1 MRDRITLYDLPSS
14 IYHVWFR
21 MRIIDFHNHYYPPE
35 YVRALET
42 SESAVKVTHD
52 EDGNPCV
59 HYPGDYNILVPGHRD
74 IDYREQVLI
83 DAGVD
88 TQVLSFTT
96 PGVHVEP
103 PAVAVRLARQINDA
117 FARVVREKKRRFTAL
132 ATLPL
137 NDPAASVA
145 ELERAMKDLGMP
157 GAMVFSNVNHV
168 ALADDVYAPL
178 WKKADELG
186 AVIYIHPTDPAGVE
200 AMLDYWLMPLVGF
213 LMDTTLAA
221 AKLVFSGVVER
232 HPRIRWVLTHMG
244 GATPYLAERWDRG
257 YRAFAECRQ
266 NISRPP
272 TDFLKGFYYDTVNFD
287 PDAVKFAISFAGADH
302 ILAGSDYPHQ
312 IGSIPLMLETIGKLD
327 VDEASREKI
336 FGGNAARLLGI

>member
-1 MRDRITLYDLPSS
+1 
-14 IYHVWFR
+14 
-21 MRIIDFHNHYYPPE
+21 MRIVDFHNHYYPPE
-35 YVRALET
+35 YVRALDT
-42 SESAVKVTHD
+42 SESVVRVTHD
-52 EDGNPCV
+52 DEGNPCV
-59 HYPGDYNILVPGHRD
+59 HYPGDYNVLVPGHRD

-83 DAGVD
+83 EHDVD
-88 TQVLSFTT
+88 TQVLTFTT

-103 PAVAVRLARQINDA
+103 PAAAVRLARQINDA
-117 FARVVREKKRRFTAL
+117 FARVVREKKGRFTSL

-168 ALADDVYAPL
+168 ALADEMYAPL
-178 WKKADELG
+178 WKRADELG
-186 AVIYIHPTDPAGVE
+186 ALIYIHPTDPAGVE

-221 AKLVFSGVVER
+221 AKLVFSGVVDR

-244 GATPYLAERWDRG
+244 GATPYLAERFDRG
-257 YRAFAECRQ
+257 YRAFEDCRR
-266 NISRPP
+266 NITKPP
-272 TDFLKGFYYDTVNFD
+272 TEYLKDFYYDTVNFN
-287 PDAVKFAISFAGADH
+287 PDAVKFAISFAGVDH

-312 IGSIPLMLETIGKLD
+312 IGSIPLMLETIGALGL
-327 VDEASREKI
+327 DEASKRKI
-336 FGGNAARLLGI
+336 LGENAARLLNL

>member
-1 MRDRITLYDLPSS
+1 
-14 IYHVWFR
+14 
-21 MRIIDFHNHYYPPE
+21 MRIVDFHNHYYPPE
-35 YVRALET
+35 YVEALT
-42 SESAVKVTHD
+42 SAESAVKVTYD
-52 EDGNPCV
+52 DDGNPCV

-74 IDYREQVLI
+74 IEFRQQVL
-83 DAGVD
+83 DEHGVA

-103 PAVAVRLARQINDA
+103 PVMAVRLARQINDA
-117 FARVVREKKRRFTAL
+117 FAKVVSQRRGRFTAL

-137 NDPAASVA
+137 NDPAASVI
-145 ELERAMKDLGMP
+145 ELERAMADLGLP

-168 ALADDVYAPL
+168 ALADERFAPL
-178 WKKADELG
+178 WKKADDLG

-221 AKLVFSGVVER
+221 SKLVFSGVVER

-244 GATPYLAERWDRG
+244 GAIPYLAERLDRG
-257 YRAFAECRQ
+257 YRAFADCRQ
-266 NISRPP
+266 HISRPP
-272 TDFLKGFYYDTVNFD
+272 SEYLKEFYFDTVNFN
-287 PDAVKFAISFAGADH
+287 PDAVRLAIAFAGADR

-312 IGSIPLMLETIGKLD
+312 IGSIPLMIDTLKNLD
-327 VDEASREKI
+327 VGDEVKRKI
-336 FGGNAARLLGI
+336 FGENAVKLLRL

>member
-1 MRDRITLYDLPSS
+1 
-14 IYHVWFR
+14 
-21 MRIIDFHNHYYPPE
+21 MRIVDFHNHYYPPE
-35 YVRALET
+35 YVEALR
-42 SESAVKVTHD
+42 SSRSNVRVTYD
-52 EDGNPCV
+52 ADGNPCV

-74 IDYREQVLI
+74 IDYREQVLK
-83 DAGVD
+83 DHGVD
-88 TQVLSFTT
+88 TQLVTFTT

-103 PAVAVRLARQINDA
+103 PATSVALAREINDA
-117 FARVVREKKRRFTAL
+117 FARVVRDKKGRFVSL

-137 NDPAASVA
+137 NDPAASVK

-178 WKKADELG
+178 WKKADEFG
-186 AVIYIHPTDPAGVE
+186 AVIYIHPTDPQGVE

-232 HPRIRWVLTHMG
+232 HPRIKWVLTHMG
-244 GATPYLAERWDRG
+244 GATPYLAERYDRG
-257 YRAFAECRQ
+257 YRAFAECRT
-266 NISRPP
+266 NITKPP
-272 TDFLKGFYYDTVNFD
+272 SEYLKTFYYDTVNFN
-287 PDAVKFAISFAGADH
+287 PDAVKFAISFAGVDH

-312 IGSIPLMLETIGKLD
+312 IGSIPLMLETIEKLGL
-327 VDEASREKI
+327 DEASKTKI
-336 FGGNAARLLGI
+336 LGGNASRLLGL

>member
-1 MRDRITLYDLPSS
+1 MR
-14 IYHVWFR
+14 VV
-21 MRIIDFHNHYYPPE
+21 DFHNHYYPPE
-35 YVRALET
+35 YVAALK
-42 SESAVKVTHD
+42 SPASRSVVKVTYD
-52 EDGNPCV
+52 AEDNPCV

-74 IDYREQVLI
+74 IDYRQRVL
-83 DAGVD
+83 DEHAVD

-96 PGVHVEP
+96 PGVHVEAP
-103 PAVAVRLARQINDA
+103 EFAVEWARMINDA
-117 FARVVREKKRRFTAL
+117 FARVVRERAGRFSAL

-137 NDPAASVA
+137 NDPAASTI
-145 ELERAMKDLGMP
+145 ELERAMTDLGLP

-168 ALADDVYAPL
+168 ALADERFAPL

-221 AKLVFSGVVER
+221 SKLVFSGVVER

-244 GATPYLAERWDRG
+244 GAIPYLAERLDRG
-257 YRAFAECRQ
+257 YRAFADCRR
-266 NISRPP
+266 NIGRPP
-272 TDFLKGFYYDTVNFD
+272 SEYLRSFYYDSVNFNASAMRLALD
-287 PDAVKFAISFAGADH
+287 FAGEDR

-312 IGSIPLMLETIGKLD
+312 IGSIPLMLDTLRTLD
-327 VDEASREKI
+327 VPDRVREKI
-336 FGGNAARLLGI
+336 LGGNAAKLLAL